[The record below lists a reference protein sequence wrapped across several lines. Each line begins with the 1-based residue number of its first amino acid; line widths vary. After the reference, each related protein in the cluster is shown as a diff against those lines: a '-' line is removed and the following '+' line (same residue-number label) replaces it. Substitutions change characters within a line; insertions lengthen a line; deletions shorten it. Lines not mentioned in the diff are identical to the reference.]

1 MDACRSLVRIAIA
14 DDHALVRAGYRRLL
28 GLEPGLQVVAEFAD
42 GESAYQGLAQ
52 QPVEVLIL
60 DLSMPG
66 QGGLATLQ
74 RLHQRQPQL
83 RVLVFTMH
91 DSVALAAQALKAG
104 ASGFLSKSSPPE
116 HLVAAVKRVAGG
128 EQVLCAELAAALPQQ
143 PLAPHLQLSAREFD
157 IFLLFAS
164 GLTVEAVA
172 SRRCLSIKTAANYQT
187 IVRRKLG
194 LTSALAMYRY
204 AQAHG
209 LLAAS
214 SAAA

>member
-1 MDACRSLVRIAIA
+1 MGTCRSLIRIAIA

-28 GLEPGLQVVAEFAD
+28 ELEPGLQVVAEFVD

-74 RLHQRQPQL
+74 RLHRRQPRL

-91 DSVALAAQALKAG
+91 DSAALALQVLKAG
-104 ASGFLSKSSPPE
+104 ACGFLSKSSPPE
-116 HLVAAVKRVAGG
+116 HLVAAVKQVGDGQRVVSDA
-128 EQVLCAELAAALPQQ
+128 LAAAMPQQ
-143 PLAPHLQLSAREFD
+143 VPAPHVQLSAREFD
-157 IFLLFAS
+157 IFLLLAS
-164 GLTVEAVA
+164 GFTVEAVA

-194 LTSALAMYRY
+194 LTSALAMHRY
-204 AQAHG
+204 ALAHG

>member
-1 MDACRSLVRIAIA
+1 VSASRSTIRIAIA

-28 GLEPGLQVVAEFAD
+28 ELEPGLQVVAEFAD
-42 GESAYQGLAQ
+42 GESAYLGLAR

-66 QGGLATLQ
+66 QGGLTTLQ
-74 RLHQRQPQL
+74 RLQQRQPGL

-91 DSVALAAQALKAG
+91 DSVALASQVLKAG

-116 HLVAAVKRVAGG
+116 ELIAAVKRVVQGQRVVSEA
-128 EQVLCAELAAALPQQ
+128 LAAALPRQ
-143 PLAPHLQLSAREFD
+143 PPSAHLQLSAREFD
-157 IFLLFAS
+157 IFLLLAG

-172 SRRCLSIKTAANYQT
+172 ARRCLSVKTAANYQA

-194 LTSALAMYRY
+194 LGSALAMHRY
-204 AQAHG
+204 ALAHG
-209 LLAAS
+209 LLGAS
-214 SAAA
+214 GAAA